1 MVGNLTGTA
10 ANSLASSGS
19 SLISQGMQGY
29 NQQADMSQEQL
40 ENWSNSIFGQMAAQ
54 GSGFVEGMAEG
65 GIKSAVGGG

>member
-29 NQQADMSQEQL
+29 KQQADMSQEQL
-40 ENWSNSIFGQMAAQ
+40 TNWSDSIFGKGITTAA
-54 GSGFVEGMAEG
+54 
-65 GIKSAVGGG
+65 SALETYALGGGGGGG